1 MWKIIRATREH
12 ISQIAPLIADF
23 RVALKSYTGIQAVPN
38 CSAAAEEAAEY
49 LDADF
54 PIYAA
59 VEDMHFVGYMVCRV
73 EKPCVWVESIYV
85 EETGRRR
92 GIASALFA
100 EAEKLAASY
109 GQETVYNYVHPNND
123 GMIAFLRQHGYT
135 VLNLIEIRKPRAGE
149 TLSRK
154 IHVETQEFDY

>member
-1 MWKIIRATREH
+1 MWKIIQATKEN
-12 ISQIAPLIADF
+12 IPQIAPLIADF
-23 RVALKSYTGIQAVPN
+23 RVALKSYKGIRAVPN
-38 CSAAAEEAAEY
+38 CAAAAEEAAEY
-49 LDADF
+49 LDAGF
-54 PIYAA
+54 PLFAA
-59 VEDMHFVGYMVCRV
+59 VEDAHFVGYLVCRV

-85 EETGRRR
+85 EEAGRRR

-135 VLNLIEIRKPRAGE
+135 VLNLIEIRKPRTGE

>member
-1 MWKIIRATREH
+1 MGKIIRVTKEQ
-12 ISQIAPLIADF
+12 IPKIAPLIADF
-23 RVALKSYTGIQAVPN
+23 RVALKSYKGIRAVPN

-59 VEDMHFVGYMVCRV
+59 VEETHFVGYLVCRV

-85 EETGRRR
+85 EEAGRRR

-123 GMIAFLRQHGYT
+123 GMIAFLRQRGYT
-135 VLNLIEIRKPRAGE
+135 VLNLIEIRKPRTGE